1 MIHCIQRAFLSI
13 ACLVVLCPQSAFA
26 YTGTEQAQTS
36 APQSAPA
43 VKGGAPKLLTAVRV
57 FKPTATAMDIAPDG
71 VLGALKKLLDKI
83 EDIDAPLIAACL
95 KQQCFVAGTM
105 VATVTGAVAIENIEP
120 GMAVLSAP
128 EESGDRVEARPVLE
142 VFQSV
147 TTRLV
152 TVHYD
157 HDGDPETAEAALK
170 ATPGHPFFVP
180 RLGGFIE
187 ADELQSGD
195 ELLLASGEK
204 AIVTSVTTRSGVR
217 VPVYNFAVAEFQT
230 YFAGPGG
237 VWVHNLCDEFL
248 ENLYALYKAEIG
260 AGTMTPARRRELLT
274 PLRETPADN
283 IPATDLQRT
292 QTGAAF
298 FEADP
303 NVIGEN
309 VTGDID
315 LCNDLLDETGLRI
328 VDPDAVPQPVSVVR
342 QGNGG
347 QPFFA
352 SPKKRM
358 PKEWAAW
365 GDELA
370 EMVSSR
376 SAKISAGHS
385 EGLALMRMKKELG
398 SLDGLDIDLATAGQ
412 HICGHC
418 INPDAAGL
426 AEIAQVLGIR
436 KLTIRSGDGF
446 QDPRITGSIVEII
459 DGVLQ

>member
-1 MIHCIQRAFLSI
+1 
-13 ACLVVLCPQSAFA
+13 
-26 YTGTEQAQTS
+26 
-36 APQSAPA
+36 
-43 VKGGAPKLLTAVRV
+43 
-57 FKPTATAMDIAPDG
+57 
-71 VLGALKKLLDKI
+71 
-83 EDIDAPLIAACL
+83 
-95 KQQCFVAGTM
+95 M

-152 TVHYD
+152 TIHYD

-195 ELLLASGEK
+195 KLLLASGEK

-303 NVIGEN
+303 NVIGGN

-315 LCNDLLDETGLRI
+315 LCNDLLDETGLR
-328 VDPDAVPQPVSVVR
+328 VVNPSNRDRPQPVSVAR
-342 QGNGG
+342 SGDGQ

-352 SPKKRM
+352 SPKNRM
-358 PKEWAAW
+358 PDEWGTELVDDLESILLQNSDALGWTDEALDNAGRAA
-365 GDELA
+365 
-370 EMVSSR
+370 S
-376 SAKISAGHS
+376 HS
-385 EGLALMRMKKELG
+385 EALSLMRLRKELG
-398 SLDGLDIDLATAGQ
+398 DLAQFDEIHITTAGR
-412 HICGHC
+412 HVCGYC
-418 INPDAAGL
+418 VNDEGTAGL
-426 AEIAQVLGIR
+426 AKIAQALGVRRLIVHAD
-436 KLTIRSGDGF
+436 IDPVSGARF
-446 QDPRITGSIVEII
+446 QDLGNIQSVVIEAGEVLI
-459 DGVLQ
+459 D